1 MIPAN
6 LKFLNSKESITS
18 DIGTLEKFDIEL
30 LRKFW
35 RGRLCNTKV
44 CSSSHIRPLT
54 ISIVF
59 KTSSNV
65 LPAGHRLENLFW
77 RIWGSDRLLK
87 RLSGSRIAH
96 LFMMIQQGEEAF
108 ERENSKLR
116 IPEFGR
122 VAQAWLSIPGGSL
135 KIPPTPPPSPIDSYF
150 HGSGG
155 RPPMSRLPSQDD
167 ITESLYQAFLYQ
179 QRLPIRASPPDP
191 PRVPPP
197 SPATPMASPLLA
209 AVLARTSQGGY
220 FGGPERP
227 QTVANKR
234 EHITNIKSAY
244 SSGIAPPRY
253 PTLPSSQRPTGTS
266 GSTLFVSEQAGSM
279 AHRPTQEKETSDEP
293 QALLVQKKKGQ
304 KSCESMAES
313 MTSSTSAKVGRKSG
327 VGNKASAKK
336 SRLLPKGKAKFA
348 PGKKTGLRPSLVR
361 SKSSTGSTVVKQEHE
376 DEEDNEDDEDT
387 TVAAE
392 LQAPM
397 QHLPTTMQEQEPKP
411 ERRRP
416 IAEAN
421 RIEKHVSVTGGTGVV
436 PGGVIEGEED
446 EDEDEGEE
454 DEEEGDG
461 FEDEKKP
468 VAPPP
473 MRRTISAGPTLG
485 GKKTK
490 KGSSSRLSKK
500 HRNSSAN
507 AGRAAPGLGIAAVL
521 GGPGTVKG
529 VKPQKPFPTLSI
541 VDPDFRLKFQE
552 RNNLARTAVG
562 DKIALHSRNS
572 SAGSP
577 ACGLGASDQASRREK
592 LVFLTSDT
600 EAKTVKC
607 QATVS
612 VATTT
617 SSMVVA
623 KKVQGQ
629 NVLVVDTGNV
639 QGFNTPGMPVA
650 SGKAL
655 NDNRASDINADGS
668 VPSIT
673 VGSRKSTLSLMIEDA
688 KKKNGGKLASGGGR
702 MKGNASLGG
711 H

>member
-1 MIPAN
+1 M
-6 LKFLNSKESITS
+6 
-18 DIGTLEKFDIEL
+18 
-30 LRKFW
+30 
-35 RGRLCNTKV
+35 
-44 CSSSHIRPLT
+44 
-54 ISIVF
+54 F

-108 ERENSKLR
+108 ERENAKLR

-155 RPPMSRLPSQDD
+155 RPSMSRLPSQDD
-167 ITESLYQAFLYQ
+167 ITEFLYQAFLHQ

-209 AVLARTSQGGY
+209 AVQARTSQGGY

-227 QTVANKR
+227 QAVANKK
-234 EHITNIKSAY
+234 EHIIINIKSAY
-244 SSGIAPPRY
+244 SSGIAPPRD
-253 PTLPSSQRPTGTS
+253 PPLPHSQRPAGTS
-266 GSTLFVSEQAGSM
+266 GSV
-279 AHRPTQEKETSDEP
+279 AHRPTQEKDTLHEP
-293 QALLVQKKKGQ
+293 PALLVQKKGQ
-304 KSCESMAES
+304 KACESMAES

-327 VGNKASAKK
+327 VGNKTSAKK
-336 SRLLPKGKAKFA
+336 NRLLPKGKAKFA
-348 PGKKTGLRPSLVR
+348 PGKKTGVRPSLVR
-361 SKSSTGSTVVKQEHE
+361 SKSNPTSTVVEQEHE
-376 DEEDNEDDEDT
+376 DEEDNEDTT

-392 LQAPM
+392 RQASMP
-397 QHLPTTMQEQEPKP
+397 HLPTTMQEPKL
-411 ERRRP
+411 ERRKP

-421 RIEKHVSVTGGTGVV
+421 RIENHVSVTEKTGVV
-436 PGGVIEGEED
+436 PGGTIEGEED
-446 EDEDEGEE
+446 EDEDEDEH
-454 DEEEGDG
+454 DEEEEDG
-461 FEDEKKP
+461 FEDEKEP

-521 GGPGTVKG
+521 GGPGTKRE
-529 VKPQKPFPTLSI
+529 VKPPKPFPALSI

-552 RNNLARTAVG
+552 RNNPARTAVG

-592 LVFLTSDT
+592 LVFFTSDT

-612 VATTT
+612 VATPT

-629 NVLVVDTGNV
+629 NVLVVDTENA

-650 SGKAL
+650 TGRAQD
-655 NDNRASDINADGS
+655 DNRAGGINTDGS
-668 VPSIT
+668 GPPVT
-673 VGSRKSTLSLMIEDA
+673 VGSRLSTLSLMIEDA
-688 KKKNGGKLASGGGR
+688 KKKNGGKLASGGGG
-702 MKGNASLGG
+702 MKKGNASLGG